1 MGLDMYLTGRRR
13 VYRYLDEDDHTALN
27 NNSTLT
33 AMAHGREVQG
43 LEIEVQY
50 WRKANAVH
58 KWFVDNVQEGQD
70 DCRPYT
76 VQPDDLRRLMRDCR
90 LVLDDQRLAGEVLP
104 PTAGFFFGST
114 ELNEWYWQDI
124 EETWRVLDEVLKWP
138 DIDKFTFTYQSSW

>member
-58 KWFVDNVQEGQD
+58 KWFVDNVQGGQD
-70 DCRPYT
+70 DCQPYV

>member
-13 VYRYLDEDDHTALN
+13 VYRYLDEDDHKALN

-43 LEIEVQY
+43 FEIEVQY

-58 KWFVDNVQEGQD
+58 KWFVDNVQGGEDNCQ
-70 DCRPYT
+70 PYP
-76 VQPDDLRRLMRDCR
+76 VQVDDLRNLMRDCR
-90 LVLDDQRLAGEVLP
+90 LVLDDQRLAGEILP
-104 PTAGFFFGST
+104 PAAGFFFGST